1 MVGQDNRYC
10 MKRLYILL
18 FTLFGW
24 LNVIA
29 QSVYMH
35 EAQQDAEESG
45 ATGFT
50 GIFSVIVF
58 FGLMYFISKIWPS
71 KNDKS
76 SNISNK
82 PYDKEEDYESRW
94 EEEDCVQEQSE
105 MEILDYL
112 EDMDHNI
119 SSYNSLD
126 FSPIKSRESNAI
138 EEQPMKPK
146 FHPSTGDTFFDKIVC
161 EEEEKYYPV
170 GSIRDKLK
178 GITKERFI
186 DLGLSVKWSS
196 KNIGATEIYELGFYF
211 RWGCQDY
218 IDSYDREK
226 ILEYSKIPYPKE
238 IENIEEYIYGNPQYD
253 MATKFSNGEE
263 RLPSIEEFEELIN
276 KCKWEYLEVDKYK
289 GFIITGPSGKS
300 IYLPMAYH
308 SFVNCMYQMMMSVG
322 EAYMSGVPN
331 LKNEYGLEEKSA
343 FYLGIN
349 NKDHKTEDFDVRV
362 DSYFKTRFSPIRS
375 VLIDK

>member
-1 MVGQDNRYC
+1 MVGQDNRYG
-10 MKRLYILL
+10 MKRLYILISS
-18 FTLFGW
+18 LFGW

-35 EAQQDAEESG
+35 EAQHDAEESG

-58 FGLMYFISKIWPS
+58 FGVIYFISRIWPS

-82 PYDKEEDYESRW
+82 PYGTEEDYDSHW
-94 EEEDCVQEQSE
+94 EEDRAQEQAE
-105 MEILDYL
+105 MEMSDYL
-112 EDMDHNI
+112 EDTDNNI

-126 FSPIKSRESNAI
+126 FSPIKSTGSDAI
-138 EEQPMKPK
+138 VEQPIKPK
-146 FHPSTGDTFFDKIVC
+146 YHPSTGDTFFDKIVC
-161 EEEEKYYPV
+161 EEEEKYYPA
-170 GSIRDKLK
+170 GSIEDKLK
-178 GITKERFI
+178 GLTKDGFV

-196 KNIGATEIYELGFYF
+196 KNIGATEIYELGLYF
-211 RWGCQDY
+211 RWGCLDY
-218 IDSYDREK
+218 IDSFDREK

-238 IENIEEYIYGNPQYD
+238 IENIEENICGNPQYD
-253 MATKFSNGEE
+253 MATKLSNGAE
-263 RLPSIEEFEELIN
+263 RLPTKEEFEELIN
-276 KCKWEYLEVDKYK
+276 KCKWVYLEVDKYK
-289 GFIITGPSGKS
+289 GFVITGPSGNS

-331 LKNEYGLEEKSA
+331 LKNEYGFEEKSA
-343 FYLGIN
+343 FFLGVN
-349 NKDHKTEDFDVRV
+349 NKNHKTEDFEVRV
-362 DSYFKTRFSPIRS
+362 DSYFKARFSPVRS
-375 VLIDK
+375 VLINK